1 MIGEKGEQ
9 LGIVDTN
16 EALKLALSLNLDLV
30 EIQPKA
36 NPPVAKI
43 MNYGKFKFSMSK
55 KKNLAK
61 KSQKDL
67 KMKEI
72 KFRPNTGDNDY
83 FTKIN
88 NIKTFLN
95 NGNKTKIT
103 ICFKGREIL
112 HKRNGT
118 ELINKIC
125 TELEDVGKIE
135 SNAKFEGKNI
145 ITIIRPIKNKNK
157 NNNNDKT
164 ENK

>member
-1 MIGEKGEQ
+1 
-9 LGIVDTN
+9 
-16 EALKLALSLNLDLV
+16 
-30 EIQPKA
+30 
-36 NPPVAKI
+36 

-83 FTKIN
+83 VTKIN
-88 NIKTFLN
+88 NIKNFLN
-95 NGNKTKIT
+95 HGNKTKIT

-112 HKRNGT
+112 HKKNGT
-118 ELINKIC
+118 DLINKIC
-125 TELEDVGKIE
+125 AELEDIGKIE
-135 SNAKFEGKNI
+135 SDAKFEGKNI

-164 ENK
+164 